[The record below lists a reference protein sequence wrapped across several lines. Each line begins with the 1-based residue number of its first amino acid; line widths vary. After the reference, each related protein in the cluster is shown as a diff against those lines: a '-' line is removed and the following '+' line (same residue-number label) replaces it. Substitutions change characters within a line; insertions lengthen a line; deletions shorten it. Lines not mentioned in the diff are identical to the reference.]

1 MFAFFPLRTPEK
13 QTCLTAPVETCQYK
27 LQTMSYNTY
36 NITSLTNHWQKAG
49 PIHSL
54 AWTPQSIHTAF
65 FWWRFFF
72 PTWQGQKHHDQS
84 GMCAFACLSL
94 WHHSPRASSHY
105 FPLIPGAHKAVS
117 PRTTSQWRTCQPGG
131 AGFCSFQT
139 SSLGSKWKK
148 RTDWLKKQTKKKN
161 VNWNRNLNLVCAI
174 IMWQIC
180 CFQTTNSYLGKS
192 HIFGWLTENWLC
204 GPCVRVRSRKHK
216 RMRTQA
222 RASNGQGF
230 KSSVLCGFPGW
241 LCWIRSA

>member
-84 GMCAFACLSL
+84 GMCAFVCLSL

-117 PRTTSQWRTCQPGG
+117 PRTTSQWRTCRPGG

-148 RTDWLKKQTKKKN
+148 RTDWLKNKTKKI
-161 VNWNRNLNLVCAI
+161 VNWNRNLNLVSAI
-174 IMWQIC
+174 IMWQILFGQKLHLWLVDGELVVRSLC
-180 CFQTTNSYLGKS
+180 SCPQLQTQAHAHASTCFQ
-192 HIFGWLTENWLC
+192 
-204 GPCVRVRSRKHK
+204 R
-216 RMRTQA
+216 A
-222 RASNGQGF
+222 R
-230 KSSVLCGFPGW
+230 
-241 LCWIRSA
+241 I